1 MKNTDTKEKITEL
14 LFDFPL
20 RTSHIREIS
29 RILNISAP
37 SISKAIKQLQKDNM
51 VILNKRVIY
60 EVKANI
66 ENPKFK
72 QMKIVYN
79 LGKIYSSGLFD
90 YLYDNFYLST
100 IVLFGSYS
108 KGEDTERS
116 DIDIAIIGSNEK
128 QIKIEDY
135 EKKLNRR
142 INIDFIDFS
151 KLKIE
156 LKESIINGIVLS
168 GYIRLK

>member
-14 LFDFPL
+14 LFNFPL
-20 RTSHIREIS
+20 RTFHIREIS

-37 SISKAIKQLQKDNM
+37 SISKAVKKLEKEDII
-51 VILNKRVIY
+51 VSNKRVIY
-60 EVKANI
+60 EIKANI

-72 QMKIVYN
+72 QMKRSHN
-79 LGKIYSSGLFD
+79 LSKIYSSGLFD
-90 YLYDNFYLST
+90 YLYDNFYLNT

-128 QIKIEDY
+128 QIAIEYY

-151 KLKIE
+151 KIKLE

-168 GYIRLK
+168 GYIKLK